1 MAPAPTAGAIMGI
14 GIMDGGAATGGG
26 GGGGWFVSPIGSAT
40 SRERPTPTR
49 LLQHKKEES
58 NYKPKSFHLSWKLP
72 INYSG
77 FA

>member
-14 GIMDGGAATGGG
+14 GIMDGGAATG